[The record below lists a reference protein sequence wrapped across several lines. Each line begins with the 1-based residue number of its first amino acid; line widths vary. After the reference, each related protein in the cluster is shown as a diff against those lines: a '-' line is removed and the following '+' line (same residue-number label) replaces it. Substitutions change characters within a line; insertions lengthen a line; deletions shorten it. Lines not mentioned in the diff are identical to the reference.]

1 LIKDSFYLGPDGRLE
16 QQLSLTRIEECLAA
30 GEGLLWVDIEYAT
43 EEDGRFMASA
53 FHFHQLAIA
62 DCVSKNI
69 HSPKIDEFEDHLFII
84 IHGIN
89 YHSESDVLETTE
101 LGLFLGKNYVVTSH
115 DVPMTS
121 ISATAERICA
131 TGRPM
136 QRGVDF
142 LAHDIIDSAIDFFM
156 PVIDI
161 MQERCSEMEI
171 EAIHYP
177 SKDTITSIIN
187 LKRSVMSLNRVMIP
201 QRELLNSLSRGD
213 YPFIGERAL
222 MYYRNV
228 YDHIVRIEMLCQEIR
243 DLVDNILSTYLSS
256 VANRQNETM
265 KLLAIVASI
274 FLPLSLLAGIYGM
287 NFENMPELKWRWG
300 YFAVVGII
308 GMAILIML
316 WFFWARNWISI
327 GRHRVT
333 RLKPFVVDPLRVK
346 NYVDKLVY
354 LDGMEHAF
362 RRERLGKKEPKDESP
377 PGG

>member
-1 LIKDSFYLGPDGRLE
+1 
-16 QQLSLTRIEECLAA
+16 
-30 GEGLLWVDIEYAT
+30 
-43 EEDGRFMASA
+43 
-53 FHFHQLAIA
+53 
-62 DCVSKNI
+62 
-69 HSPKIDEFEDHLFII
+69 
-84 IHGIN
+84 
-89 YHSESDVLETTE
+89 
-101 LGLFLGKNYVVTSH
+101 
-115 DVPMTS
+115 
-121 ISATAERICA
+121 
-131 TGRPM
+131 
-136 QRGVDF
+136 
-142 LAHDIIDSAIDFFM
+142 
-156 PVIDI
+156 
-161 MQERCSEMEI
+161 
-171 EAIHYP
+171 
-177 SKDTITSIIN
+177 
-187 LKRSVMSLNRVMIP
+187 MSLNRVMIP

-265 KLLAIVASI
+265 KLLAIVAAI